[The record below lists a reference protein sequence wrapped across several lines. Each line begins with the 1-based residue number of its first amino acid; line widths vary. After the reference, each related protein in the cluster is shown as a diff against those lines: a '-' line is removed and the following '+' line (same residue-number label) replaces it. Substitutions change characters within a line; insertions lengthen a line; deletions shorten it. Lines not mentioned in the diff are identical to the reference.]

1 MPPRQTTLGL
11 QTGLRLSGIADI
23 VDRMTKP
30 LTGKIALVAGATRGA
45 GRQIAVQFGAAGATV
60 YVTGRT
66 TRERRSEMD
75 RPETIEE
82 TAELVTAA
90 GGAGIAVPVDH
101 LDPDQ
106 VRRLVERI
114 DAEQGRLDV
123 LVNDIWGAD
132 PLITWE
138 KPVWEQPLDAGF
150 RTLRLAVDTH
160 IITSHFALP
169 LLIRHPG
176 GLVVEIGDGTK
187 EYNDATYRLSV
198 FYDLAKVSVNRLA
211 FTQAHELAPHGCT
224 AVALTPGW
232 LRSEAMLEHFGV
244 TEATWRDGAAK
255 DPHFVM
261 SETPAFVGRAVV
273 ALAADPERAR
283 WNGRSVD
290 SGGLAQVYGFT
301 DLDGTRPHW
310 SRYYDEVVAAGKPAD
325 DTGYR

>member
-1 MPPRQTTLGL
+1 MTT
-11 QTGLRLSGIADI
+11 
-23 VDRMTKP
+23 P

-45 GRQIAVQFGAAGATV
+45 GRQIAVQLGAAGATV
-60 YVTGRT
+60 YATGRS
-66 TRERRSEMD
+66 TRERRSEMG

-90 GGAGIAVPVDH
+90 GGTGIAVAVDH
-101 LDPDQ
+101 LDPEQ
-106 VRRLVERI
+106 VRRLVARI

-169 LLIRHPG
+169 LLIRNPG

-187 EYNDATYRLSV
+187 EYNDTEYRLSV

-211 FTQAHELAPHGCT
+211 FSQAHELAPHGAT

-244 TEATWRDGAAK
+244 TEATWRDGAAT

-261 SETPAFVGRAVV
+261 SETPAFVGRAVA
-273 ALAADPERAR
+273 ALAADPDRAR
-283 WNGRSVD
+283 WNGKSVD

-310 SRYYDEVVAAGKPAD
+310 ARYYEEVVRPGKPAND
-325 DTGYR
+325 AGYR